1 MRSSVFGR
9 FVVSN
14 YLRLPV
20 RSKVLAIAV
29 KLEGGPM
36 LSTSLREVLRDY
48 FKVTVGD
55 FSYGSLLHPG
65 FADAYTIIGR
75 YVSVGPGVRRI
86 GAAHPLD
93 SVSMHPFWYNPA
105 LGFVDR
111 SRDVDRTACVI
122 GHDCWIGANSIILP
136 GCRSIGIGAV
146 IGAGSIVTKDVPP
159 FAVVAGN
166 PARVIRYRFSH
177 TRIEEI
183 IRSEYWMRGPGDVK
197 MYLDGENVDEKT
209 Q

>member
-1 MRSSVFGR
+1 
-9 FVVSN
+9 
-14 YLRLPV
+14 
-20 RSKVLAIAV
+20 
-29 KLEGGPM
+29 
-36 LSTSLREVLRDY
+36 
-48 FKVTVGD
+48 
-55 FSYGSLLHPG
+55 
-65 FADAYTIIGR
+65 
-75 YVSVGPGVRRI
+75 
-86 GAAHPLD
+86 
-93 SVSMHPFWYNPA
+93 MHPFWYNPA